1 MACVNCNKIRA
12 AILHGK
18 MAEAA
23 GLTIGALRE
32 KLGLTAMGEVPVD
45 AESLPPLASKNK
57 AELLA
62 IAADEGVEIEVG
74 ATNAEIVAAID
85 RHRVLVT
92 A

>member
-23 GLTIGALRE
+23 GLTVEALR
-32 KLGLTAMGEVPVD
+32 KKFGLSAQGEPLID
-45 AESLPPLASKNK
+45 ANELPSLSGKNK

-62 IAADEGVEIEVG
+62 IAAEEGADVSEG
-74 ATNAEIVAAID
+74 ATNAEIVEAIEEHRKLIAA
-85 RHRVLVT
+85 
-92 A
+92 